1 MRSTQTRVLKLPS
14 SSHGASLQI
23 GCRCGKWW
31 SVGAGC
37 ERAQTEPRPA
47 YRPRGELVCN
57 ESLRC
62 SPCCRLCSS
71 KAHIISPF
79 HFSARAQPGWEE
91 YRLQP
96 SQVEAGASQAG
107 QAVGTRYYYSPSQG
121 ISKWERPWP
130 SNVKL
135 MAAGRNHS
143 VAVGWNGDVWSWG
156 LGSGH
161 EFVHNG
167 LTIERLKPMRVS
179 FPMGGCAVKSV
190 AGVYCL
196 AARGPAL
203 VVLRGSWL
211 KFI

>member
-1 MRSTQTRVLKLPS
+1 MRACAAHCAADSARPKLTSSVLFIFCARPAWLGGVSSTTKS
-14 SSHGASLQI
+14 G
-23 GCRCGKWW
+23 GD
-31 SVGAGC
+31 GC
-37 ERAQTEPRPA
+37 E
-47 YRPRGELVCN
+47 
-57 ESLRC
+57 
-62 SPCCRLCSS
+62 
-71 KAHIISPF
+71 
-79 HFSARAQPGWEE
+79 
-91 YRLQP
+91 
-96 SQVEAGASQAG
+96 AG

-190 AGVYCL
+190 AGVYCQ
-196 AARGPAL
+196 P
-203 VVLRGSWL
+203 VDLRLLCCEAPG
-211 KFI
+211 